1 MIQVAYDG
9 KNEINCELREL
20 NFRQLVLPWD
30 VPLGIP
36 GGKPIVEIQENMDDG
51 VNAIHEANAWPQSVV
66 TGVIR

>member
-20 NFRQLVLPWD
+20 NFRQLVLPRD

-51 VNAIHEANAWPQSVV
+51 VNAIHEANAWP
-66 TGVIR
+66 